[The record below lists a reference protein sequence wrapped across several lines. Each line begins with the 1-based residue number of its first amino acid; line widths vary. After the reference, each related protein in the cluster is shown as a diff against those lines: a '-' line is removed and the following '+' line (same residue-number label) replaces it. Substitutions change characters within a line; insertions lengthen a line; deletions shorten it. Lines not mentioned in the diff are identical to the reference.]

1 MDLPTTFFGWVMFLV
16 ERYYMDFLRGL
27 GVTLELAIIGTI
39 LGCLI
44 GFAVGVV
51 RSVVVDPGASPISRG
66 LTALVKA
73 VLAIYV
79 EIFRGTPMMVQAT
92 VVYYGTMSLWGL
104 DIPSFSAGVLVL
116 SLNIGAYMPESVRGA
131 IGGIDPGQ
139 IEGGQAVGMSYGQI
153 MLHVIMPQAFK
164 NLIPQIGNTFISAIK
179 DTSVLNVI
187 AVTELYF
194 AAKSIAGTYFKFF
207 ETYLIICAIYF
218 ILTFTMSRL
227 LHLLGRLL
235 EGSRNYELILDDEN
249 EEVEVARS

>member
-1 MDLPTTFFGWVMFLV
+1 MNMPTTFFGWVAFLV
-16 ERYYMDFLRGL
+16 EKYYLDFLRGL
-27 GVTLELAIIGTI
+27 GVTLELAIIGTL

-44 GFAVGVV
+44 GFVVGTV
-51 RSVVVDPGASPISRG
+51 RSVVVDQGSSLVSRG
-66 LTALVKA
+66 CMSILKTILA
-73 VLAIYV
+73 VYV

-116 SLNIGAYMPESVRGA
+116 SLNIGAYMSESVRGA
-131 IGGIDPGQ
+131 IGAIDPGQ
-139 IEGGQAVGMSYGQI
+139 IEGGQAVGMSYAQI
-153 MLHVIMPQAFK
+153 MYHVVMPQALK

-194 AAKSIAGTYFKFF
+194 AAKSVAGTYYRFF

-218 ILTFTMSRL
+218 VLTFTMSRL
-227 LHLLGRLL
+227 LQVLGRVM
-235 EGSRNYELILDDEN
+235 EGSRNYELILDDED
-249 EEVEVARS
+249 EAEVTTR